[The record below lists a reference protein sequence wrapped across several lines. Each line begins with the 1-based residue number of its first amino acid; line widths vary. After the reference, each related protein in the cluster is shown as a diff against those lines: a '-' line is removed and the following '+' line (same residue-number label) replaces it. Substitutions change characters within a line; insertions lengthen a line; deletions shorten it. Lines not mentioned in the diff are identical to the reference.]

1 MPDRITIR
9 MSPDLIQRLDEWI
22 ASQAG
27 FVSRQE
33 AIRQLLASALDH
45 QSPQNV
51 PYPTALPGPNDLT
64 LSQPAH
70 QKPQRQN

>member
-51 PYPTALPGPNDLT
+51 PYPTAPNDLT